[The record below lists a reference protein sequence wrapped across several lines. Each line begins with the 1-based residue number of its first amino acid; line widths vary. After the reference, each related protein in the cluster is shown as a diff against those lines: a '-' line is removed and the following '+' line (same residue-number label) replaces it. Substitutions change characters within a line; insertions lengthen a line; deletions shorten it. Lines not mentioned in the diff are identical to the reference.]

1 MSRRIDLIG
10 LPTDV
15 QSSYL
20 RGPAQAPPLIR
31 AALFNDAYG
40 SASERGVEM
49 ADIEIN
55 DQGDLDIRE
64 EAGDDALIRDAV
76 AASLSAGAVPISL
89 GGDHAVTYPILQ
101 AIAAHHGPVD
111 ILHFDAHPDLYDSYE
126 GNKRSHASPFAR
138 IMEDGLA
145 SRLTQ
150 IGIRT
155 LNRHL
160 REQAERFGVTIHC
173 MTDLP
178 PGWGAAMPFKFARP
192 LYVSID
198 LDGFDPAYAPGVS
211 HHEPGGLTPRD
222 VIDCLVRLDAT
233 LIGADVVELN
243 PKHDINGM
251 TAVLA
256 AKLVKELAALA
267 QSKA

>member
-1 MSRRIDLIG
+1 MTRRIDLIG

-15 QSSYL
+15 HSSYL

-40 SASERGVEM
+40 SASERGVEI

-55 DQGDLDIRE
+55 DFGDFDLNED
-64 EAGDDALIRDAV
+64 AGDDNRIRDAV
-76 AASLSAGAVPISL
+76 ASSLADGAAPISL
-89 GGDHAVTYPILQ
+89 GGDHSVTYPVLQ
-101 AIAAHHGPVD
+101 AIAARHGPVD

-126 GNKRSHASPFAR
+126 GDKRSHASPFAR

-145 SRLTQ
+145 ASLTQ

-160 REQAERFGVTIHC
+160 REQAARFGVTIYA
-173 MTDLP
+173 MPDLA
-178 PGWGAAMPFKFARP
+178 PGWGRTLRLEFARP
-192 LYVSID
+192 LYISID

-222 VIDCLVRLDAT
+222 VIDCLLGLKANLV
-233 LIGADVVELN
+233 GADVVELN
-243 PKHDINGM
+243 PIHDIHGM

-267 QSKA
+267 ST